1 MSNGPA
7 VHQPVVSW
15 WNLSYWIPRS
25 DVKSVSAQEPEQT
38 TAASER
44 GGAVTADNQV
54 PASTSQVAV
63 SREDHQAS
71 TDSTSLSGWDR
82 IRALYEQPSMERD
95 CSVRI
100 ARMTFLT
107 GFLFGGASTY
117 AQAHETFER
126 SNVGRKYLSPS
137 DAFKRRMDYAIV
149 RFAKS
154 GFSMGMKAALIS
166 GSIVILSTHVAA
178 YRQRFSSWYL
188 PAFSGALAV
197 ALHEALV
204 GGVFTFPLGVIG
216 SMKAVGLG
224 VTSGLTLAAVVHLY
238 ALSMDKSVDQAYW
251 TFKRE
256 YESDMRSTREWEER
270 VTELMKAEGYKW
282 RGSAAQRLKKLD
294 EEKIAAQDA

>member
-95 CSVRI
+95 CSVR
-100 ARMTFLT
+100 
-107 GFLFGGASTY
+107 
-117 AQAHETFER
+117 
-126 SNVGRKYLSPS
+126 
-137 DAFKRRMDYAIV
+137 KRRMDYAIV

-166 GSIVILSTHVAA
+166 GSIV
-178 YRQRFSSWYL
+178 
-188 PAFSGALAV
+188 
-197 ALHEALV
+197 
-204 GGVFTFPLGVIG
+204 
-216 SMKAVGLG
+216 
-224 VTSGLTLAAVVHLY
+224 LTLAAVVHLY